1 MKSVAKSPR
10 LSSVEEAKSG
20 SRGLRGSITD
30 SLAQADDGVERADA
44 QILKFHGIYQQEDRD
59 RRQAA
64 KIAGGSR
71 QQSFMV
77 RTKIPGGVLTAAQYL
92 AMDRLA
98 DDVVYNR
105 SLRIT
110 TRQNFQ
116 LHGILKGDLAHAVRR
131 VNDALLT
138 TFCGCGDVERNIVA
152 PPAPLADPAH
162 RALRGL
168 ARTLTEALVPATSA
182 YHEVWLDG
190 ARLSGAPEEDPI
202 YGATYLP
209 RKFKTGLALP
219 DDNSVEVHDQ
229 DVGLVGIIENG
240 DLRRLNVL
248 VGGGTGFT
256 HRRAD
261 TYARLGSPL
270 GSVEAEHA
278 VAIVR
283 TIASIFRDFGDRA
296 DRRHARLKYVVEEN
310 GLDAF
315 REEVRRRSD
324 VPIDPWVD
332 TGPLH
337 SPDWLGPH
345 EQGDGRFFYGLPIPS
360 GRIIDDAYV
369 RPKAAIAALVEQ
381 LEPDVILTPTQAILF
396 GGLDGRDTERL
407 ERILTS
413 YRVRLPNSL
422 SPVRRTAMACPALPT
437 CGLALA
443 EAERVTPHIL
453 DDFETELRRLGRGDA
468 DLGVR
473 VTGCPNSCARPYNTD
488 IGLVGRKPD
497 HYDIYVGG
505 NPERLSELYAEAVAR
520 EEIIP
525 TLRPLLEQWASAS
538 PAGESVGAFYHR
550 LFWGGQR
557 PDLLRGDKESLG
569 VHRLEKA
576 SSHDGAVVSTPRI
589 MHDESTGP
597 PR

>member
-1 MKSVAKSPR
+1 MKSVAKSARP
-10 LSSVEEAKSG
+10 SSVEEAKGG
-20 SRGLRGSITD
+20 SRGLRGTIAD
-30 SLAQADDGVERADA
+30 SLTQGGDGVGRADA

-59 RRQAA
+59 RRQAV

-77 RTKIPGGVLTAAQYL
+77 RTKLPGGVLTPAQYL

-116 LHGILKGDLAHAVRR
+116 LHGVLKGDLARTVRR
-131 VNDALLT
+131 VNDALLST
-138 TFCGCGDVERNIVA
+138 LCGCGDVERNIVA

-168 ARTLTEALVPATSA
+168 ARILTDALVPATKA
-182 YHEVWLDG
+182 YHEIWLEG
-190 ARLSGAPEEDPI
+190 ARLSGPAEEDPL

-229 DVGLVGIIENG
+229 DVGLVGLIESG
-240 DLRRLNVL
+240 ELRRLNVL

-270 GSVEAEHA
+270 GSVRADHA

-310 GLDAF
+310 GIDAF
-315 REEVRRRSD
+315 REEVVRRSD
-324 VPIDPWVD
+324 VPLDPWVE

-337 SPDWLGPH
+337 SPSWLGPH
-345 EQGDGRFFYGLPIPS
+345 EQGDGRFFYGLSIPS
-360 GRIIDDAYV
+360 GRIIDDAYG
-369 RPKAAIAALVEQ
+369 RPKAAIAAVVEQ

-396 GGLDGRDTERL
+396 GGLDGRDVERL

-413 YRVRLPNSL
+413 YRVSLPDSL

-437 CGLALA
+437 CGLALS
-443 EAERVTPHIL
+443 EAERVTPRIL
-453 DDFETELRRLGRGDA
+453 DDFETELRRLGRGDD

-488 IGLVGRKPD
+488 VGLVGRKPD

-505 NPERLSELYAEAVAR
+505 NPERLAELYAEAVAR
-520 EEIIP
+520 DEILP
-525 TLRPLLEQWASAS
+525 TLRPLLERWAATS
-538 PAGESVGAFYHR
+538 PAGESLGAFYHR

-557 PDLLRGDKESLG
+557 ADLLSGEKESPG
-569 VHRLEKA
+569 VHRFDTA
-576 SSHDGAVVSTPRI
+576 SPHEDAVVTTAPI
-589 MHDESTGP
+589 MHEGDTGP